1 MRFRLSIR
9 CVVVFQYKGKN
20 LEQIVQYKGKLCYFT
35 CLKLLKST
43 FFFGEKPTN
52 ELVSKSKNAFFFA
65 NVDFRPF
72 EVLFVKPLVQQIIY
86 CTIFP
91 ILKAV
96 CNVFLK
102 LQ

>member
-1 MRFRLSIR
+1 MNWFLSR
-9 CVVVFQYKGKN
+9 KMH
-20 LEQIVQYKGKLCYFT
+20 
-35 CLKLLKST
+35 
-43 FFFGEKPTN
+43 
-52 ELVSKSKNAFFFA
+52 FFA

-86 CTIFP
+86 